1 MEVTASLDTEPSYYG
16 NGQNVFVPSVT
27 AIISVGLKVDG
38 SNVGQNVSQQLCWS
52 ECISIRSEADQLHS
66 ESVYVSVADSK
77 WFGNEHAFH

>member
-1 MEVTASLDTEPSYYG
+1 M
-16 NGQNVFVPSVT
+16 T

-38 SNVGQNVSQQLCWS
+38 SYVGQNVSQQLCWS
-52 ECISIRSEADQLHS
+52 ECISIRPEADQLHS